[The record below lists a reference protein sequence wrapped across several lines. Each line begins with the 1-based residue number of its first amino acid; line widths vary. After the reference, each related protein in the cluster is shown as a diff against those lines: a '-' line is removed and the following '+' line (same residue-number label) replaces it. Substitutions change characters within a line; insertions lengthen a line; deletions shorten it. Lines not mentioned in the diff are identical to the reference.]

1 MNVNLKSGPKKTS
14 EEGTETTSLLF
25 VGDCILSTG
34 FTHNSFSE
42 AIRHHIGDAE
52 LSIANI
58 EAPIDTETPTTK
70 SGPIKVQSESD
81 INTLSSVGFDVGT
94 LANNHMM
101 DQGVLG
107 LQKTIGA
114 CSNANIST
122 VGVGENHENAVQPLI
137 KNVGGTEI
145 AILNFCGR
153 EFGIATHDSPGVA
166 WVEDPDTWNVVEE
179 VTDKV
184 DITILVAHGG
194 LEYVPIPPFT
204 WQRTLRSFVDRGVDA
219 VIAHHPH
226 VAQGWEIYDGSP
238 IAYSLGDF
246 AFEKANRPE
255 TNWSYMFE
263 LKIVES
269 MITEAHSYLIQ
280 TDNATV
286 RYMSPEHRPK
296 HNQYLKEISTITSSH
311 PNNKGYW
318 QEIALRLFNKKYNDK
333 LQTYGEGHILSLVH
347 NPIQELNALTKGIKG
362 RSELQEQKELYTLDY
377 FQYSSHRDAIETA
390 LRIRTGIEDD
400 KRKQEIVNQVDE
412 LLAWT
417 DPKRSTIEKYR
428 QRVKTVI
435 GRLIN

>member
-1 MNVNLKSGPKKTS
+1 MNVNLTSERKKTS
-14 EEGTETTSLLF
+14 EERAETTSLLF

-42 AIRHHIGDAE
+42 AIRHHISNAE

-58 EAPIDTETPTTK
+58 EAPVNTGTPTTK
-70 SGPIKVQSESD
+70 SGPIKVQSKSD
-81 INTLSSVGFDVGT
+81 INTLSSIGFDVGT

-107 LQKTIGA
+107 LQKTIDA
-114 CSNANIST
+114 CSNANIDT
-122 VGVGENHENAVQPLI
+122 VGVGENHEVAVQPLV
-137 KNVGGTEI
+137 KNVDDTEI

-166 WVEDPDTWNVVEE
+166 WIEDPDTWNAVDE
-179 VTDKV
+179 VTDEV

-194 LEYVPIPPFT
+194 LEYIPIPPFA

-219 VIAHHPH
+219 IIAHHPH

-263 LKIVES
+263 LKIVGS
-269 MITEAHSYLIQ
+269 MITEAYSYLIQ

-286 RYMSPEHRPK
+286 RYMNPEQRPK
-296 HNQYLKEISTITSSH
+296 RLQYLEEISAITSAH

-318 QEIALRLFNKKYNDK
+318 QEIALTLFNKKYHNK
-333 LQTYGEGHILSLVH
+333 LQTYGEGHVLSFVH
-347 NPIQELNALTKGIKG
+347 NPIQELNSLTRGLTG
-362 RSELQEQKELYTLDY
+362 RSELKEQKELYTLDY
-377 FQYSSHRDAIETA
+377 FQYSPHRDAIETA
-390 LRIRTGIEDD
+390 LRIRTGVEED
-400 KRKQEIVNQVDE
+400 KRTQEIVSKVDE
-412 LLAWT
+412 LLGWT
-417 DPKRSTIEKYR
+417 DPKRSTREKYK
-428 QRVKTVI
+428 QRVKTVMN
-435 GRLIN
+435 RLVK